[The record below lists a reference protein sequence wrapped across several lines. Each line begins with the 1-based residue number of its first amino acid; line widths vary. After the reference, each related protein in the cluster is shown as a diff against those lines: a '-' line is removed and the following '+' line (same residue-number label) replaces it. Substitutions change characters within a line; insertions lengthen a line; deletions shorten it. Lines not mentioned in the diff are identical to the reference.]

1 MVLLAALFLS
11 LVLLVSLANV
21 LLLRVP
27 PKKLP
32 ALLRTLF
39 AQPPPPAAPG
49 KVDGGPPPPPPQK
62 KQQQKKKERRGVSA
76 ELRRVFATFDKNGDG
91 LITREEL
98 RESLRGLQIS
108 VSDEEVEEAVAGS
121 DANGDGRIDLDEFC
135 GLLESMSAVG
145 SAVGSSSSDRS
156 LGDGECGGEEAELKE
171 AFDVF
176 DRNGDG
182 VITVEELEGVLS
194 SLGMSEGKRA
204 KACEEMIRKV
214 DVDGDGMVNFDEF
227 KRMMR
232 GGQAL
237 LVSA

>member
-49 KVDGGPPPPPPQK
+49 K
-62 KQQQKKKERRGVSA
+62 
-76 ELRRVFATFDKNGDG
+76 
-91 LITREEL
+91 
-98 RESLRGLQIS
+98 
-108 VSDEEVEEAVAGS
+108 VEEAVAGS